1 MQMFSNLLDP
11 VMNPLLNLSYL
22 AAIIIVSFF
31 ITIIVTLVYK
41 FSTDQEKMKSLKKDL
56 NNFNKEIKKLQR
68 KDPKKALDMQSKMMS
83 KNMEYMKHSFKS
95 TLYTLI
101 PLIII
106 FSWLNANMAYMPLE
120 PDKEFS
126 VLAYFDDT
134 AVGSVSL
141 NSTPSLVFVNGQT
154 QEINENKAVW
164 RLKAEEGDYMLII
177 DYGDNIYDKEIRVSS
192 EKGEYH
198 PVIEKYNIGPLKQ
211 VNVPHDPVLPFGN
224 IRLFG
229 WTPGW
234 LAAYIIFSLI
244 FSTGLRKLMKV
255 Y

>member
-22 AAIIIVSFF
+22 TAIIIVSFF
-31 ITIIVTLVYK
+31 ITLIVTLVYK
-41 FSTDQEKMKSLKKDL
+41 FSTDQEKMKKLKKEL
-56 NNFNKEIKKLQR
+56 NSFNKEIRKLQS
-68 KDPKKALDMQSKMMS
+68 KDPKKALDMQAKMMS

-120 PDKEFS
+120 PNKEFS
-126 VLAYFDDT
+126 VIAYFDDT
-134 AVGSVSL
+134 AVGTVYM
-141 NSTPSLVFVNGQT
+141 NSTPQLVFVNGQT
-154 QEINENKAVW
+154 QEISENKAVW
-164 RLKAEEGDYMLII
+164 KLKAEEGDYMLII
-177 DYGDNIYDKEIRVSS
+177 DYGDNIYDKEISVSS
-192 EKGEYH
+192 GKGEYN
-198 PVIEKYNIGPLKQ
+198 PVVENYNVGPLKQ
-211 VNVPHDPVLPFGN
+211 VSVPHDPVLPFGKF
-224 IRLFG
+224 RLFG